1 MTALLNRGRCAAGG
15 RNAAAA
21 SKTALRRLFPLLAAA
36 WLLLPAAA
44 SAGPATRFISASID
58 VPVRRGAGDNY
69 KIVKMVRVNGKSE
82 LLAAKNGWAKV
93 RFEDGDE
100 GWLPEHLLTAVAPP
114 VEDAKM
120 LRQQNEQL
128 KKKNDDL
135 SMELAALKEHQDG
148 ESEKLA
154 DCIAAQN
161 KLKAEHR
168 AAEDTGKLFWFLAG
182 GSVLL
187 LGWLLGRFS
196 HGPQRKK
203 SGLSLR

>member
-1 MTALLNRGRCAAGG
+1 MNRGTCAACGQ
-15 RNAAAA
+15 
-21 SKTALRRLFPLLAAA
+21 TALRRIFPLLAAA

-44 SAGPATRFISASID
+44 SAGTATRFVSANID

-69 KIVKMVRVNGKSE
+69 KITKMVKVSNRAE
-82 LLAAKNGWAKV
+82 LLEEKSGWAKV

-100 GWLPEHLLTAVAPP
+100 GWLPQHLLTAVAPP
-114 VEDAKM
+114 VEDIKI

-128 KKKNDDL
+128 RKKNDDL
-135 SMELAALKEHQDG
+135 SMELTALKEHQD
-148 ESEKLA
+148 SEGDKLA
-154 DCIAAQN
+154 DCIAEQN
-161 KLKAEHR
+161 KIKAEHR

-203 SGLSLR
+203 SGLSIR

>member
-1 MTALLNRGRCAAGG
+1 MTALLNKGRCAAGG

-21 SKTALRRLFPLLAAA
+21 SKTALRRLLPLLAAA
-36 WLLLPAAA
+36 WLLPAAA
-44 SAGPATRFISASID
+44 SAGSATRFISANID

-69 KIVKMVRVNGKSE
+69 KIIKMVRVNIKSE
-82 LLAAKNGWAKV
+82 LLAEKNGWAKV

-100 GWLPEHLLTAVAPP
+100 GWLPEHLLTAAAPP

-120 LRQQNEQL
+120 FRQQNEQL
-128 KKKNDDL
+128 RKKNDDL
-135 SMELAALKEHQDG
+135 SMELTALKEHQDS

-154 DCIAAQN
+154 DCVAAQN
-161 KLKAEHR
+161 KLKAERR

-182 GSVLL
+182 GGVLL

-196 HGPQRKK
+196 HGSPRKK
-203 SGLSLR
+203 SGLSIR

>member
-1 MTALLNRGRCAAGG
+1 MNRGTSAGG
-15 RNAAAA
+15 Q
-21 SKTALRRLFPLLAAA
+21 TALRRLFPLLAAA

-44 SAGPATRFISASID
+44 SAGPATRFVSANID

-69 KIVKMVRVNGKSE
+69 KITKMVKVSNRAE
-82 LLAAKNGWAKV
+82 LLEEKSGWAKV

-100 GWLPEHLLTAVAPP
+100 GWLPQHLLTAVAPP
-114 VEDAKM
+114 VEDIKI

-128 KKKNDDL
+128 RGKNDDL
-135 SMELAALKEHQDG
+135 SMELTALKEHQD
-148 ESEKLA
+148 SEGDKLA
-154 DCIAAQN
+154 DCIAEQN
-161 KLKAEHR
+161 KIKAEHR